1 MKTFFKYRDVTDRD
15 WNIFIDQGLVPD
27 RLIRIVAFKIIENK
41 ELSERE
47 MAIFCAET
55 GKINEMIIKVSKR

>member
-1 MKTFFKYRDVTDRD
+1 MKLFFKYRDVTDRD
-15 WNIFIDQGLVPD
+15 WNAFIDQGLVPD
-27 RLIRIVAFKIIENK
+27 RLIRIIAFKIIEAK